1 MPQPSLAL
9 QAPPNTSLCPSS
21 GVLSPESHMLQLA
34 PQKATSPAEF
44 CLFPSLGSSSPCPPP
59 PVSGQ
64 RKPPPQVRH
73 DGKGAFKLK
82 ARDNRPRT
90 KQTDLV
96 CGKQWS
102 CPTYTATSAE
112 EKSSYPGMLNRA
124 SLHVTS
130 SSNAFPHV
138 DAFIS
143 EMSALAFPI
152 HLHCISYHSHLEPK
166 VFKEALLHFSSHTP
180 SCLGKAPCSFS
191 LSFQKTDEITWRQ
204 QDLHN
209 RKAAV
214 LFKTNEKAQVLIRA
228 GACGGFHK
236 H

>member
-1 MPQPSLAL
+1 MAKGLSNSRLGITGLVLNKLILYVENSGP
-9 QAPPNTSLCPSS
+9 APLTL
-21 GVLSPESHMLQLA
+21 LLL
-34 PQKATSPAEF
+34 
-44 CLFPSLGSSSPCPPP
+44 
-59 PVSGQ
+59 Q
-64 RKPPPQVRH
+64 RKKV
-73 DGKGAFKLK
+73 L
-82 ARDNRPRT
+82 T
-90 KQTDLV
+90 LV
-96 CGKQWS
+96 CWIGRAFMS
-102 CPTYTATSAE
+102 HLHPT
-112 EKSSYPGMLNRA
+112 L
-124 SLHVTS
+124 
-130 SSNAFPHV
+130 AFPHV

-214 LFKTNEKAQVLIRA
+214 LFKTNEKAQVLMRA

-236 H
+236 HWDLIHSPWHYTGNHFLKTLATDKVEEVDGTLPERPPMHTWKRISIQTEKKKNNDCNL